1 MKIILFLFLILILI
15 QISLKLIP
23 NGHNNNKTTLVQIM
37 SWHRR
42 GEKSLSEPMF
52 PPIADADMRH
62 SASISWRDLK

>member
-1 MKIILFLFLILILI
+1 MKIILFLFLISIFI

-23 NGHNNNKTTLVQIM
+23 TGHNNNKTAMFQIM
-37 SWHRR
+37 SWHRT

-62 SASISWRDLK
+62 LASIS